1 LTQFQSAYQLVVRY
15 HKVLSTLLVIG
26 VTVLSLIPLPQLPD
40 VPGNDKTMHLVAYA
54 VLAFPVSLARPK
66 GYAWL
71 LLGFL
76 VWSGVI
82 ELVQPLVNRTSDLV
96 DLIANA
102 TGLMLGYFVAR
113 IVDTLSNP
121 KK

>member
-1 LTQFQSAYQLVVRY
+1 
-15 HKVLSTLLVIG
+15 
-26 VTVLSLIPLPQLPD
+26 
-40 VPGNDKTMHLVAYA
+40 MHLLAYA
-54 VLAFPVSLARPK
+54 VLAFPVSFARPK
-66 GYAWL
+66 GYAWW

-76 VWSGVI
+76 VWSGAI
-82 ELVQPLVNRTSDLV
+82 ELVQPFVNRTSDLV

-102 TGLMLGYFVAR
+102 TGLMLGYFLAR